1 MATTASLPVLAGIQ
15 ELHGLTFALMH
26 LAAMGI
32 IARTVPD
39 RLSATAQTVYGTGAL
54 GIASAV
60 LTVAAGYLYGW
71 LGIHAFW
78 VMAALCAM
86 ALPLVRGLG
95 APTTVA

>member
-1 MATTASLPVLAGIQ
+1 
-15 ELHGLTFALMH
+15 MH
-26 LAAMGI
+26 PAAMGI

-60 LTVAAGYLYGW
+60 LTVASGYLYGRF
-71 LGIHAFW
+71 GIHAFW
-78 VMAALCAM
+78 VTAALCAM

-95 APTTVA
+95 APATGA